1 MAKWKKKD
9 KARDTEADKA
19 ALVYEKHMKEIE
31 KKNK

>member
-9 KARDTEADKA
+9 KTRNAEVDKA